1 MGLALLALPD
11 IPYHLGLPW
20 LLQCMRMVELGDS
33 TFDIRV
39 ALINLSVLVVLCV
52 QECPLALEGLYLQEN
67 LEVHDPLPL
76 LCTP

>member
-1 MGLALLALPD
+1 MGLALLALPE
-11 IPYHLGLPW
+11 IPYHLGLLW
-20 LLQCMRMVELGDS
+20 LLQRMRMVVLDDS

-39 ALINLSVLVVLCV
+39 SLINLSVLVVPCV
-52 QECPLALEGLYLQEN
+52 RECPLALEGLYLREN